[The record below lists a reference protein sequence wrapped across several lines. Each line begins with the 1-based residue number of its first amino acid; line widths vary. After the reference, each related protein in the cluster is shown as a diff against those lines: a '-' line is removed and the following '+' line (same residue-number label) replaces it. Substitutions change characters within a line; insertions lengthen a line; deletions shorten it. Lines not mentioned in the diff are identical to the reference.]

1 MNKLYFGD
9 NLAVLRQHVA
19 PESVDL
25 IYLDPPFNSQAR
37 YNVLFKSPRADVASG
52 QIGAF
57 LDFWSWTPE
66 VEQAYHDIL
75 TRIGGPTAALV
86 QALRGALGES
96 DMMAY
101 LVMMAVR
108 LGRLHE
114 TLKTTGS
121 LYLHCDP
128 TASHYL
134 KILLDSIFGPDR
146 FLSEIVWKRHSAHSS
161 AKRYG
166 PVHDTILFYSKSKSY
181 TWTNPRTN
189 YSQDYLDKYYKYDD
203 GDGRLYWRNSL
214 TAAGTRNGSSGR
226 PWHGHDP
233 NAQGSHWK
241 FTTENLDDLNAKG
254 LIYWPPGGGWP
265 QIKRFRDELKGLA
278 ISDIWDDIDKINP
291 AGNERIGYPTQ
302 KPVGLLERI
311 IEASSRP
318 GDVVLDPFCGC
329 GTTVHAAEALG
340 RDWIGIDVSIHA
352 IHVIERRLRDAFGP
366 GRVPKAEGIP
376 ADYDSAAQ
384 LAADNPFQFQW
395 WANYLIGVHYL
406 KEVKRGADRGI
417 DGELFFPNGPGR
429 PYGRL
434 ITSVKGG
441 KHVNPAMV
449 RELRGVVE
457 REGAEMGLFVC
468 LDPPSREMEKEAV
481 IAGLAPIVHGQFQRI
496 QILSVADWFVGK
508 RLPQLPP
515 REQLAPAMLSA
526 GGRSAKKVKRPDPKQ
541 PELLFPFPGGKQEK
555 DVVRHLNPIMVRDA
569 G

>member
-166 PVHDTILFYSKSKSY
+166 PVHDTILFYSKSKS
-181 TWTNPRTN
+181 
-189 YSQDYLDKYYKYDD
+189 
-203 GDGRLYWRNSL
+203 
-214 TAAGTRNGSSGR
+214 
-226 PWHGHDP
+226 
-233 NAQGSHWK
+233 
-241 FTTENLDDLNAKG
+241 
-254 LIYWPPGGGWP
+254 
-265 QIKRFRDELKGLA
+265 
-278 ISDIWDDIDKINP
+278 
-291 AGNERIGYPTQ
+291 
-302 KPVGLLERI
+302 
-311 IEASSRP
+311 
-318 GDVVLDPFCGC
+318 
-329 GTTVHAAEALG
+329 
-340 RDWIGIDVSIHA
+340 
-352 IHVIERRLRDAFGP
+352 
-366 GRVPKAEGIP
+366 
-376 ADYDSAAQ
+376 
-384 LAADNPFQFQW
+384 
-395 WANYLIGVHYL
+395 
-406 KEVKRGADRGI
+406 
-417 DGELFFPNGPGR
+417 
-429 PYGRL
+429 
-434 ITSVKGG
+434 
-441 KHVNPAMV
+441 
-449 RELRGVVE
+449 
-457 REGAEMGLFVC
+457 
-468 LDPPSREMEKEAV
+468 
-481 IAGLAPIVHGQFQRI
+481 
-496 QILSVADWFVGK
+496 
-508 RLPQLPP
+508 
-515 REQLAPAMLSA
+515 
-526 GGRSAKKVKRPDPKQ
+526 
-541 PELLFPFPGGKQEK
+541 
-555 DVVRHLNPIMVRDA
+555 
-569 G
+569 